1 MYVCVCGRGKGSR
14 GSERGGAK
22 NKRGRYNA
30 GTRMLFLTEHQA
42 YAVVGTLVDL
52 SKHDVQLEVAAEVDE
67 ERAELALLH
76 EVFPQLR
83 LGVDCVLRRL
93 GEKKSWGWGR
103 GKGDG

>member
-1 MYVCVCGRGKGSR
+1 MTV
-14 GSERGGAK
+14 SERKRRGGEREAQ
-22 NKRGRYNA
+22 RRY
-30 GTRMLFLTEHQA
+30 TYPFLTEHQA
-42 YAVVGTLVDL
+42 YAVVGALVDL

-93 GEKKSWGWGR
+93 GEKRSWR
-103 GKGDG
+103 RKGDG